1 MGEDEIRVLG
11 GWEEEAKE
19 SEEGREISWKKRKGD
34 KNERKS
40 RSCKGGKG
48 EEVKK
53 RNWNR

>member
-34 KNERKS
+34 KNERKP
-40 RSCKGGKG
+40 RSCKGRKG

-53 RNWNR
+53 RNCNR